1 MPIDYT
7 TPTVSPPTA
16 SDTLEDYTGEPE
28 LPVIPAGNAITPPA
42 AALEPDAPTV
52 FDSLGSFSQDALK
65 SPGRWDAD
73 MIQQGLGMIRD
84 NSAIAQEDQMAT
96 LDERMAMRGA
106 VGSSIE
112 ADSTVDLL
120 GQLNRSRQEQEY
132 GLLTQAA
139 NANASDQASAANIA
153 STTADL
159 EQRLEQMRIDAAF
172 RGEAFDIDRE
182 RINIQNE
189 QFRSQ
194 MTESQKQFQAQMDEA
209 QASRLQELGLSQQD
223 FDIRAL
229 KLQQDAHQ
237 AGRSMDLQ
245 EARDSAEVSYRLE
258 ALQQDAELRGEEF
271 DIERTRLSLQ
281 GEQFDREMGLK
292 ATEIA
297 NRADLEGRKMTL
309 EEAKL
314 EAENRWE
321 IERLGEARS
330 ARLQDAGIKGRDLD
344 LRSEALAKQ
353 YNLSDKELA
362 RDYAELDLRRESMLQ
377 DLGIDKEKLSLEA
390 KRIQEDSRLR
400 GEEMT
405 SRQAM
410 QQAELESRTTMLEQE
425 IMAAQE
431 EWMASLSSEERQQA
445 SAITAEAALEK
456 AKAQAQS
463 DMQADRLKVERE
475 MFDAQAEARS
485 KEFLAQNKLD
495 RDKYNTSKAQVQSE
509 FADRTAQRLHEM
521 GLAEGSDER
530 KAKEAQLH
538 RTHESTLQTMLKD
551 GRITVEEMRNN
562 SEYAWRAARNTM
574 EKELAEKAEALKKTG
589 MSDEKA
595 KWQAANLLEKTQRTA
610 DREAQTKTDSDRT
623 AMQQLAALLGFEADI
638 FGSQSRADSIAQNTE
653 PNPAPTSASV
663 VAQLLK
669 LLADMRGT
677 S

>member
-321 IERLGEARS
+321 TERLGEAR
-330 ARLQDAGIKGRDLD
+330 ATRLQDAGIKGRDLD

-485 KEFLAQNKLD
+485 KEFLSQNKLD

>member
-281 GEQFDREMGLK
+281 GEQFDREIGLK

-495 RDKYNTSKAQVQSE
+495 RDKYNTSKAQIQSE

-574 EKELAEKAEALKKTG
+574 EKELA
-589 MSDEKA
+589 EKA